1 MTSVL
6 DTCKRAAAVKQEIG
20 TLGTKEKNRA
30 LLAIADALQA
40 HRAEILAAN
49 QLDIDAGRKNGLNEG
64 LIDRLT
70 LGNDRIDGRG
80 GRLPASRRPARP
92 NRRSDRDE
100 GHTER
105 LENRQKARADGCHR
119 HHL

>member
-70 LGNDRIDGRG
+70 LGNDRIDGVADG
-80 GRLPASRRPARP
+80 CGKSPPCRP

>member
-70 LGNDRIDGRG
+70 LGNDRIDGV
-80 GRLPASRRPARP
+80 
-92 NRRSDRDE
+92 
-100 GHTER
+100 
-105 LENRQKARADGCHR
+105 ADGCGKSPA
-119 HHL
+119 LPTQSAK

>member
-70 LGNDRIDGRG
+70 LGNDRIDGV
-80 GRLPASRRPARP
+80 
-92 NRRSDRDE
+92 
-100 GHTER
+100 
-105 LENRQKARADGCHR
+105 ADGCR
-119 HHL
+119 QVAALPTQSAK

>member
-70 LGNDRIDGRG
+70 LGNDRIDGVADGCRQVAA
-80 GRLPASRRPARP
+80 LPD
-92 NRRSDRDE
+92 RRSDRDE